1 MMMKLRVTGKSK
13 GLGLIFGLAVLLMG
27 TGVCSA
33 GPTTYSVDRTIGTG
47 TITGF
52 IETDGSLGVLGAG
65 NFVDWSLLLNVGA
78 DTYTL
83 YGPSSG
89 NNSSVYVQGSDVTAT
104 ATQVLFNF
112 NGSDNGYLLF
122 QYGVGIHD
130 GNHYYCDNTTA
141 GICLGGETDAPA
153 YFAQGQTVPRSG
165 DVVIAVSAVP
175 EPSSLLLLGSGLVGL
190 AGLGWRRKRQ

>member
-65 NFVDWSLLLNVGA
+65 NFVDWSLLLNVGT

-112 NGSDNGYLLF
+112 NGSDNKLRIL
-122 QYGVGIHD
+122 V
-130 GNHYYCDNTTA
+130 A
-141 GICLGGETDAPA
+141 
-153 YFAQGQTVPRSG
+153 RSRDKIRG
-165 DVVIAVSAVP
+165 
-175 EPSSLLLLGSGLVGL
+175 
-190 AGLGWRRKRQ
+190 